1 MDETFI
7 DFLVTFIIVAALF
20 GIVYVYYLNRHRE
33 RIMMMERGLDLSE
46 LSSRKS
52 SRWIALKFGILL
64 TGLAIGILIG
74 NILYEYFGLTDIVSF
89 LSMTLLFGGLG
100 LIIYFLLETKYKK

>member
-1 MDETFI
+1 MDEIFR

-33 RIMMMERGLDLSE
+33 RVMMMERGLNLSE
-46 LSSRKS
+46 LSLGKN
-52 SRWIALKFGILL
+52 SRWMALKFGILL

-74 NILYEYFGLTDIVSF
+74 NLLYEYFGLTNIVSF

-100 LIIYFLLETKYKK
+100 LILYFFIETKYKK